1 MPRKRR
7 VVTSKSLVCGRT
19 FSLKV
24 NENVAKWPFETVNFF
39 IRIFYQ
45 ITGIYTKNL
54 PSFYHQTSSFLWK
67 C

>member
-1 MPRKRR
+1 MFTYVDGKL
-7 VVTSKSLVCGRT
+7 SLVCGRN

-24 NENVAKWPFETVNFF
+24 NENVAKRPFETVNIS

-45 ITGIYTKNL
+45 IRGIYTQNL